1 MKKTLF
7 EKQEEWLREL
17 KEENLSLKLKLELT
31 KIEIAMAKR
40 NLGLEKLEG
49 KEYIFPVP
57 DPTLIYFNNAQGY
70 LRVITERKKAL
81 LDKLNLDTTKLSE
94 PALNEVYSFFGA
106 TSGFIIFLFTSIE
119 SYINHLIPKGFEY
132 SKTGTRKTETYNM
145 KQIQEFL
152 DFKTKIKDVLPL
164 ITGKDFFSKST
175 PANQLIWNLKDFR
188 DEIIHTKANEN
199 PLKYEKLIKTS
210 LNFKYEKTL
219 MATATFMNFYKTDFI
234 LECDCGQDF

>member
-1 MKKTLF
+1 MGRLLPPDRMLMHTF
-7 EKQEEWLREL
+7 LRFQ
-17 KEENLSLKLKLELT
+17 KFGFP
-31 KIEIAMAKR
+31 EIFQA
-40 NLGLEKLEG
+40 G
-49 KEYIFPVP
+49 I
-57 DPTLIYFNNAQGY
+57 
-70 LRVITERKKAL
+70 
-81 LDKLNLDTTKLSE
+81 
-94 PALNEVYSFFGA
+94 
-106 TSGFIIFLFTSIE
+106 
-119 SYINHLIPKGFEY
+119 
-132 SKTGTRKTETYNM
+132 
-145 KQIQEFL
+145 FL
-152 DFKTKIKDVLPL
+152 DFKTKIKDVLPM